1 VLGLSTVL
9 CLSCTVQAAVG
20 LRKHIVKH
28 GVLHRDAWTVD
39 RHHLQIHL
47 NRTEVLIIAWAIITG
62 IWSLFVEGS
71 YAVFHTLVEADKLWV
86 RLLNIHISYTYT
98 SEGIRHSRTIIYSL
112 MTAL

>member
-1 VLGLSTVL
+1 LHVIILNSYHIGVLGLSTVL
-9 CLSCTVQAAVG
+9 CLCCTVQAAVG

-47 NRTEVLIIAWAIITG
+47 NRTEVLIITWAIITG

-86 RLLNIHISYTYT
+86 SSNKHILQ
-98 SEGIRHSRTIIYSL
+98 G
-112 MTAL
+112 